1 MHSTQKKYIK
11 NLYFAL
17 LILLAFFAYLYI
29 SSALE
34 QRNKKIYPP
43 EAYGLDSLFYEAEPV
58 MNISVWQRGDPT
70 GEITHIPASSPY
82 DDLFLVSLPL
92 KEGESLRTENG
103 ASNPFILITAEYDGA
118 ISGEYEIKALSS
130 LSYAGT
136 KDAIPGLHGPEG
148 THVPHISP
156 EDASFSAERTATLS
170 VHDYLADA
178 ISTAEGK
185 TSYSAMRLQKDYSID
200 LTDYLTTEKL
210 SNLYPDVPAAYSEF
224 YRYVFTTHVTI
235 RATDPMANGVT
246 VAETVLEIK
255 QISSWQGTDSA
266 EIKKLLEEN
275 GYDSNYNEITVVSYT
290 QSDRFSLQ

>member
-1 MHSTQKKYIK
+1 MKTTRKSMAKT
-11 NLYFAL
+11 FFSAL
-17 LILLAFFAYLYI
+17 LILFGFFAYIYI
-29 SSALE
+29 SSAIDST
-34 QRNKKIYPP
+34 NAKGKIPA
-43 EAYGLDSLFYEAEPV
+43 AYGLDSLVYEAEPV
-58 MNISVWQRGDPT
+58 MKISVWQRGEPS

-82 DDLFLVSLPL
+82 DDLFLISLPM
-92 KEGESLRTENG
+92 KKGASLRTENG

-148 THVPHISP
+148 THVPHISL

-200 LTDYLTTEKL
+200 LTDYLTTEKI
-210 SNLYPDVPAAYSEF
+210 SNLYPDAPAAYSEF

-235 RATDPMANGVT
+235 RATDPMANDAT